1 MGRSR
6 SRERHRHSH
15 SRSRSRSR
23 SRDKQQH
30 SEGRRDSGRDTSR
43 DRSQQRQP
51 LRRPAAQSRSRSRD
65 RDRDNARR
73 GNSTR
78 SRSRSRSRSLPR
90 AAPVAAAALRG
101 SSRDGLHREHGG
113 RGNSSPVGERR
124 REIVRRSRSRS
135 RSRQRRSRSRSRE
148 RRRGGSRSPPAALR
162 RGSRDSRDRERDR
175 GRDRDRD
182 RDRADGE
189 GQRHGSRWEQQQ
201 QQFPPPPQQQQQQF
215 PPPPGGGAAA
225 AAAFAAAAV
234 AAAAAVDRDR
244 GHDRDRD
251 RQWDRDGG
259 GGVPR
264 RPPAGP
270 VSDEPPPI
278 GSIHR
283 GVVHTVKPFGVFVAI
298 EGYRR
303 HVLVHHS
310 QVSEEVL
317 LTRGDEDEL
326 KVKALEY
333 AAPPGQRVW
342 VKILEVSADQNQNGP
357 GYRVH
362 GSMRVVDQ
370 DSGADLDPT
379 GQAAAAAA
387 KGGGGGRQ
395 SDEPPEVGTC
405 HRGEVK
411 RIEAY
416 GVFVALQGFR
426 KYGLV
431 HASQVANYLEFSAE
445 DGEAERKKAIGEV
458 VELGQEV
465 WVKVVEVGHDDRG
478 PKIGCS
484 MKLVD
489 QADGT
494 DLDPQNLRY
503 RPRGEGGQGGP
514 GGRAPVGANAGEVR
528 GGAIDWGYL
537 ATRPDAFGSTG
548 YDLLQDDPE
557 EPGRPAA
564 GGRGGGFPPP
574 PQQQQ
579 QQQQQQQ
586 HMPPVGRGRGAVVP
600 AWMAQGPAA
609 PGSVPHRDAGGSDAA
624 AANLTVEE
632 ALRIVQAATA
642 GKKKHKE
649 KHKKHKKSSKH
660 KHKKSSRKRSRSRS
674 RGRSS
679 SSDSESDRGR

>member
-1 MGRSR
+1 MGR
-6 SRERHRHSH
+6 SRERHRHS
-15 SRSRSRSR
+15 RSRSRSK
-23 SRDKQQH
+23 SR
-30 SEGRRDSGRDTSR
+30 R
-43 DRSQQRQP
+43 
-51 LRRPAAQSRSRSRD
+51 
-65 RDRDNARR
+65 
-73 GNSTR
+73 
-78 SRSRSRSRSLPR
+78 
-90 AAPVAAAALRG
+90 
-101 SSRDGLHREHGG
+101 
-113 RGNSSPVGERR
+113 
-124 REIVRRSRSRS
+124 
-135 RSRQRRSRSRSRE
+135 
-148 RRRGGSRSPPAALR
+148 
-162 RGSRDSRDRERDR
+162 SRDSRDRERDR
-175 GRDRDRD
+175 DRD
-182 RDRADGE
+182 RDRADRE
-189 GQRHGSRWEQQQ
+189 GHRHGSRWEQQQ
-201 QQFPPPPQQQQQQF
+201 QQQQQQFPPPPQQQQQQQQF

-251 RQWDRDGG
+251 RQWDRDRGG
-259 GGVPR
+259 GGGPR

-270 VSDEPPPI
+270 MSDEPPPI

-387 KGGGGGRQ
+387 AKGGGGGRQ
-395 SDEPPEVGTC
+395 SDDPPEVGTC
-405 HRGEVK
+405 HQGEVK

-514 GGRAPVGANAGEVR
+514 GGRAPVGASAGEVR

-564 GGRGGGFPPP
+564 DAFGSTGYDLLHPEEPGRPAAGGGGAGFPPP

-579 QQQQQQQ
+579 QQQQQQ
-586 HMPPVGRGRGAVVP
+586 HLPPVGRGRGAVVP

-609 PGSVPHRDAGGSDAA
+609 PGAVPQRDSGGSDAP

-632 ALRIVQAATA
+632 ALRIVQAAAA

>member
-43 DRSQQRQP
+43 DR
-51 LRRPAAQSRSRSRD
+51 
-65 RDRDNARR
+65 
-73 GNSTR
+73 
-78 SRSRSRSRSLPR
+78 
-90 AAPVAAAALRG
+90 
-101 SSRDGLHREHGG
+101 
-113 RGNSSPVGERR
+113 
-124 REIVRRSRSRS
+124 
-135 RSRQRRSRSRSRE
+135 
-148 RRRGGSRSPPAALR
+148 
-162 RGSRDSRDRERDR
+162 
-175 GRDRDRD
+175 
-182 RDRADGE
+182 
-189 GQRHGSRWEQQQ
+189 
-201 QQFPPPPQQQQQQF
+201 
-215 PPPPGGGAAA
+215 
-225 AAAFAAAAV
+225 
-234 AAAAAVDRDR
+234 DR
-244 GHDRDRD
+244 GHDRDRN

-259 GGVPR
+259 GGGPR

-387 KGGGGGRQ
+387 AKGGGGGRQ
-395 SDEPPEVGTC
+395 YDEPPEVGTC

-579 QQQQQQQ
+579 QQQQQQ

-660 KHKKSSRKRSRSRS
+660 KHKKSSRKRRSRS